1 MSRVVLLEGADAGA
15 VSHYGDPYREQQAL
29 LAGEACCDLSHRDVV
44 EISGVDRHS
53 WLHAITAQRFDPMV
67 TPASVDA
74 LILDHTG
81 RIQHAF
87 SGYDDGDKLLVATET
102 GRGAALI
109 AHLERMI
116 FAARVS
122 VRPRHDVAVTGTHA
136 GLVMGDQIPQA
147 TAGIWAWE
155 AIRIAAGK
163 PRPFYDTDERTIPN
177 EIDMWGAALEKGC
190 YPGQETVARVYTLGR
205 PPRRLVRLNLDGS
218 EDRLPVVGAE
228 LVLEGKIVGRVG
240 TSTRH
245 YEDGPLALAL
255 VKRQV
260 PVTAVLSVDGIP
272 AAQEVLVDP
281 GVGLH
286 IRPKL

>member
-1 MSRVVLLEGADAGA
+1 MSGVRITDGADMGA

-29 LAGEACCDLSHRDVV
+29 LSGEGCCDLSHRDVV
-44 EISGVDRHS
+44 EISGADRHS
-53 WLHAITAQRFDPMV
+53 WLHAITAQRFDPMT

-87 SGYDDGDKLLVATET
+87 SGYDDGDKLLVATEA

-109 AHLERMI
+109 SHLERMI
-116 FAARVS
+116 FAARVN
-122 VRPRHDVAVTGTHA
+122 VRQRHDVAVIGTRS
-136 GLVMGDQIPQA
+136 GLVMSDQAPQA
-147 TAGIWAWE
+147 TVGIMAWE
-155 AIRIAAGK
+155 AIRIAAGT

-190 YPGQETVARVYTLGR
+190 YPGQETVARVFTLGK

-218 EDRLPVVGAE
+218 ENSLPAVGAE
-228 LVLEGKIVGRVG
+228 IVLDGKVVGRVG
-240 TSTRH
+240 TSARH

-260 PVTAVLSVDGIP
+260 PVTALLSAGGIP

-281 GVGLH
+281 EVGLH